1 MHATG
6 MPAMEVIKSATVSSA
21 DLLDMSD
28 NIGTIEA
35 GKYADI
41 IAVDASPLDN
51 IEELLD
57 VGFVMKGGKVYKD

>member
-1 MHATG
+1 MN
-6 MPAMEVIKSATVSSA
+6 MIKSTIVKSA
-21 DLLDMSD
+21 DLLHRPAEID
-28 NIGTIEA
+28 TIEV

-41 IAVDASPLDN
+41 IAVDASPLEN